1 MGAGVGAGGASANCG
16 AGAGSG
22 AGGRSVGAA
31 IRRERGA
38 SGGAGRTVGAAAA
51 AIGGRRIA
59 GAAAEVGGVRT
70 GGVRTGGAAAI
81 SGAPAAGAAPG
92 SNSLDF
98 GAVEGAS
105 ATARGAGGAG
115 AREGLAIPRGG
126 RSTRLAIDGSGPKLS
141 STDSSIVTRLRA
153 RASPLVTIARTIAI
167 ARVEAT
173 KASGRLGFEAVI
185 RAAFGALSGAIGA
198 VAGNRRTRMI
208 TLRFVEVAT
217 LSDPLVGDNAA
228 RKDSPL
234 QNGIIL

>member
-1 MGAGVGAGGASANCG
+1 
-16 AGAGSG
+16 
-22 AGGRSVGAA
+22 
-31 IRRERGA
+31 
-38 SGGAGRTVGAAAA
+38 VGAAAA
-51 AIGGRRIA
+51 AIGGKRIA